1 MVLLQSNPGET
12 GSAAIDFKLKGI
24 DGKIYSLDTFVSKSV
39 IVLIFMCNHC
49 PYVQA
54 VVKRLISLQSKFE
67 DKSVQLIGI
76 SSNDVESYP
85 EDSFENM
92 IIFSKERKIN
102 FPYLIDENQST
113 AKNYD
118 AVCTPDIYLYDCSR
132 TLKYRGRLDDNWKDE
147 DKVKNKDLELAIEAV
162 LENKEITREQIPSL
176 GCSIK
181 WKKLN

>member
-1 MVLLQSNPGET
+1 MALLQGNQGEI
-12 GSAAIDFKLKGI
+12 GSGIIDFELKGV
-24 DGKIYSLDTFVSKSV
+24 DGKIYSLESVASKSV

-54 VVKRLISLQSKFE
+54 VVERFVKIQSKYK
-67 DKSVQLIGI
+67 DKGVQLIGI

-92 IIFSKERKIN
+92 KLFSKNKNLN
-102 FPYLIDENQST
+102 FPYLIDENQSV

-118 AVCTPDIYLYDCSR
+118 AVCTPDIYVYDSSR

-147 DKVKNKDLELAIEAV
+147 KSVLKKDLESAIESV
-162 LENKEITREQIPSL
+162 LLNREITFEQLPSM

-181 WKKLN
+181 WKK

>member
-1 MVLLQSNPGET
+1 MVLLQGNPGET
-12 GSAAIDFKLKGI
+12 GSAAIDFELKGI
-24 DGKIYSLDTFVSKSV
+24 DGKIYSLDTFASKSV

-54 VVKRLISLQSKFE
+54 VVKRFVTLQSKFE
-67 DKSVQLIGI
+67 NNSVQLIGI

-92 IIFSKERKIN
+92 IIFAKERKIN

-118 AVCTPDIYLYDCSR
+118 AVCTPDIYVYDSSR
-132 TLKYRGRLDDNWKDE
+132 TLKYRGRLDDNWKEE
-147 DKVKNKDLELAIEAV
+147 DKVKSKDLESAIESV
-162 LENKEITREQIPSL
+162 LKSNEIAFEQIPSM

-181 WKKLN
+181 WKK